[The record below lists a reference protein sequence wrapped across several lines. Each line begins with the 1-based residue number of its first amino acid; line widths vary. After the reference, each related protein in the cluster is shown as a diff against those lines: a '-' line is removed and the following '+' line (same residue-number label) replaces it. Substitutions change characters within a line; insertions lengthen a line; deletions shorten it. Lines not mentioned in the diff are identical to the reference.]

1 MLRGER
7 GECGERGVALL
18 EVIVALAILASAG
31 TALIGLLGQALQAE
45 SELRDRERALR
56 AAERVLTATTLLTR
70 TDLDRRLG
78 RHPIG
83 ELLLEVQRLRPT
95 LYRLAVSLGS
105 APAVEMLVTV
115 VYRPELAAP

>member
-1 MLRGER
+1 MPRGER
-7 GECGERGVALL
+7 GECGERGAALL

-56 AAERVLTATTLLTR
+56 AAERVLTAAALLTR

-78 RHPIG
+78 RHPVG
-83 ELLLEVQRLRPT
+83 ELLLEVQRPRPT

-115 VYRPELAAP
+115 VYRPEPAAP